1 MRFLVDTNVLAEPM
15 KPAPNPSVVAAI
27 QAHLHE
33 IAISAP
39 AWHEMWFG
47 CLRIPS
53 PSKRRAAIETYL
65 ERGVGG
71 VFPILAYDNGAARW
85 HAIER
90 ARLTATG
97 KTPSFVD
104 GQIAAIAATQGL
116 VLVTANGR
124 DFHHFSGLTVVDWSQ
139 G

>member
-15 KPAPNPSVVAAI
+15 KPTPNPSVVTAI

-33 IAISAP
+33 IAVSAP

-47 CLRIPS
+47 CLPLPS

-71 VFPILAYDNGAARW
+71 VFPILGYDSGGR
-85 HAIER
+85 ER
-90 ARLTATG
+90 LCIPTSEHTPTAQTGRLCSRRGEAQ
-97 KTPSFVD
+97 PF
-104 GQIAAIAATQGL
+104 L
-116 VLVTANGR
+116 VQVEAGVRTR
-124 DFHHFSGLTVVDWSQ
+124 RQ
-139 G
+139 RR